1 MRQKHPK
8 EQQRRIHGVWLI
20 VLGILAAVLLVSRV
34 AAHGA
39 TITTTSQQ
47 ATVVSLVATYDSG
60 EPMAN
65 AAVTVYAPDDPATP
79 WATATTD
86 AAGQYVFVPDPQRPG
101 TWEVTVRQAGHG
113 STAYVAVAG
122 DTGDAPV
129 VAASTSDAGGYSPV
143 QIVVM
148 SAAVVWGF
156 VGTALYFLRRPSA

>member
-1 MRQKHPK
+1 MRQKQTK
-8 EQQRRIHGVWLI
+8 AKRRALGGVGLI
-20 VLGILAAVLLVSRV
+20 VLVLLAAVLLVSRV

-39 TITTTSQQ
+39 TIVTTSEQ
-47 ATVVSLVATYDSG
+47 ATVVVVAATYDSG

-65 AAVTVYAPDDPATP
+65 AAVTVYAPDDPTTA

-86 AAGQYVFVPDPQRPG
+86 ATGYYTFVPDTQRPG

-113 STAYVAVAG
+113 GTIYVAVAA
-122 DTGDAPV
+122 DATVTATTTPE
-129 VAASTSDAGGYSPV
+129 VAGYTPL

-156 VGTALYFLRRPSA
+156 VGTALYFLRRPTA